1 MRDGGADA
9 PLRVSRAHD
18 ASPVNMHH
26 DPESPTCREESQL
39 LPDEWLKV
47 KTVGPNLSPGVYY
60 PTGSKR
66 SRSHRHGAT
75 RRTRR
80 RAILKNGECNI
91 LKSRISQ
98 RRLRFLQDM
107 FTTLVDAQWRWTLL
121 IFTLSFILSWL
132 GFALIWW
139 LISFTHGDLETDHL
153 PPMQDASNWKPCV
166 LNINDFTSCF
176 LFSIETQH
184 TIGYGSRT
192 TTEECPEAIFIMCLQ
207 SIVGVMIQAFMVGI
221 VFAKMTRPK
230 HRTQTLLFSKYCVVC
245 QRDGELCLM
254 FRVGDLRKSHI
265 IGASVRAQLI
275 RSRTTKEGE
284 VLSHY
289 QTELELNADGCDS
302 NLFFIWPITM
312 VHKINADSPF
322 YGVSA
327 ADVLQER
334 FEIVV
339 ILEGTIESTGQT
351 TQARSSYTTSEIMWG
366 HRFVPMVTYNRE
378 RQGYEVDYSKFDDTS
393 QVDTPLCSAK
403 ELDEFYGSQG
413 DRRSIGYTAVS
424 TPMTGEVVLRDS
436 VNSQARP
443 LPPIPIVPNAELAN
457 IADRLVVDAIKRASL
472 TRRPSA
478 IPKFPSNY
486 FSSPTEESSS
496 SSEEETTK
504 RRKSKKNDKI

>member
-1 MRDGGADA
+1 
-9 PLRVSRAHD
+9 
-18 ASPVNMHH
+18 MHR
-26 DPESPTCREESQL
+26 DPESPASREESQL

-47 KTVGPNLSPGVYY
+47 KTVPGNGNLSPGVYY
-60 PTGSKR
+60 PTTTKR
-66 SRSHRHGAT
+66 FVEPVPSPTDHQNRLHRHGAS

-91 LKSRISQ
+91 LKSKIQQ
-98 RRLRFLQDM
+98 RSLRFLQDM

-121 IFTLSFILSWL
+121 VFTLSFILSWL

-139 LISFTHGDLETDHL
+139 LISFTHGDLEEDHL
-153 PPMQDASNWKPCV
+153 PPMQESSNWKPCV
-166 LNINDFTSCF
+166 FNIFGFTSCF

-184 TIGYGSRT
+184 TIGYGART

-230 HRTQTLLFSKYCVVC
+230 HRTQTLLFSKYAVVC
-245 QRDGELCLM
+245 QRDGELSLM

-289 QTELELNADGCDS
+289 QTELELHADGCDS

-334 FEIVV
+334 FEIIVV
-339 ILEGTIESTGQT
+339 LEGTIESTGQT

-366 HRFVPMVTYNRE
+366 HRFMPIVSYNRE
-378 RQGYEVDYSKFDDTS
+378 RQGYEVDYSKFDETM

-403 ELDEFYGSQG
+403 ELDDFYGHQA
-413 DRRSIGYTAVS
+413 DHRSIGYMNSLS
-424 TPMTGEVVLRDS
+424 T
-436 VNSQARP
+436 
-443 LPPIPIVPNAELAN
+443 PIVPVSPLSN
-457 IADRLVVDAIKRASL
+457 ISDRLVADAIRRASL
-472 TRRPSA
+472 TNRPTSIKYPPEFFNA
-478 IPKFPSNY
+478 PDH
-486 FSSPTEESSS
+486 SSS
-496 SSEEETTK
+496 SSEEENVK
-504 RRKSKKNDKI
+504 DKAKGVKKS